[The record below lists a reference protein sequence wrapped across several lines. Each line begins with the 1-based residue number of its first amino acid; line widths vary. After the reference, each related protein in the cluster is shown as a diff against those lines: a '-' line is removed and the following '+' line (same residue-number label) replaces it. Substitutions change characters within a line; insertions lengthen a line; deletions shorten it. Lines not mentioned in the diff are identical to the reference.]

1 MQFCAHSYF
10 IWSSCFMYMLVI
22 KKSLAY
28 SSHYYFVQKQ
38 KIASQTGSEDS
49 PVERRAKRYH
59 GKKRVR
65 SHSQSPTSPL
75 SPSDA
80 HALGD
85 SIESIGTAEKCT
97 LLQEGDN
104 KEEELQA
111 SVMVFPSQDGGN
123 TCV

>member
-1 MQFCAHSYF
+1 M
-10 IWSSCFMYMLVI
+10 
-22 KKSLAY
+22 
-28 SSHYYFVQKQ
+28 QKQ
-38 KIASQTGSEDS
+38 KLTQAGSEES

-80 HALGD
+80 QTLGD

-97 LLQEGDN
+97 LLQEGEV
-104 KEEELQA
+104 EEVQIL
-111 SVMVFPSQDGGN
+111 VYPKQDGGN

>member
-1 MQFCAHSYF
+1 M
-10 IWSSCFMYMLVI
+10 
-22 KKSLAY
+22 
-28 SSHYYFVQKQ
+28 
-38 KIASQTGSEDS
+38 QTGSEES

-75 SPSDA
+75 SPGDA
-80 HALGD
+80 QTLGD
-85 SIESIGTAEKCT
+85 SVESIGTAEKRT

-104 KEEELQA
+104 RMEELQA
-111 SVMVFPSQDGGN
+111 SVMVFPNQDGSN